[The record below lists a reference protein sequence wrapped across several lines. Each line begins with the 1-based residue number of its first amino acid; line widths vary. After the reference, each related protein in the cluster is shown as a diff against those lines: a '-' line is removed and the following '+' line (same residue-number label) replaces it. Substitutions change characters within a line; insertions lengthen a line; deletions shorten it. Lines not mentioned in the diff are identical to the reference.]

1 MCLDLPS
8 DVLGHALVD
17 AFVRL
22 LGILD
27 HQGTVLQ
34 QVQAVVIFHVDLVT
48 EKQPQNRQ
56 NLKGVKKGGLP
67 RAAGSSGALC
77 VLLQIGV
84 PWSYAET
91 L

>member
-1 MCLDLPS
+1 MCLDLPG

-34 QVQAVVIFHVDLVT
+34 QVQAVVVFHVDLVT
-48 EKQPQNRQ
+48 EKQMQNRQ
-56 NLKGVKKGGLP
+56 NLKGVKMGGLP
-67 RAAGSSGALC
+67 RAAGSSGTLH
-77 VLLQIGV
+77 VLQ
-84 PWSYAET
+84 
-91 L
+91 